1 MTLAAAAT
9 LGLVVGGQIPA
20 ETELCDNAY
29 PVCPGTGF
37 VRRNNNLLDA
47 CVCPAE
53 HVETADGQAC
63 RFDCENVHYRE
74 DAEGLASCGACLPGH
89 VEDELGGAAC
99 LPQLNCA
106 DEHRMQINA
115 HTCGPCLAN
124 QAPDKNGACLADMTC
139 PQGRVQRTP
148 YSCGGCAAGYAASE
162 TMVTVVAEG
171 DRVKEWRTCLRTPC
185 PSGFRDEN
193 GNCPETPQAAQCAA
207 AAAGGASVRRW
218 GAKLDDGGCLPVQ
231 TCLFGSAETLL
242 RQAADAAAGAQVFG
256 CHLWSDTDRPEAGF
270 RAVTVIAGL
279 TVKASVSYLRA
290 AGECSGERIGNEFV
304 VDNFANPT
312 FYAPSCNAGLFD
324 CPKGLKDP
332 NNPFSLCNPD
342 TDNPKYDQANCE
354 GLGVN
359 GEWEQITSDPAQDS
373 RSRDSARVCK
383 IGEDV
388 CYVNANKG
396 DDFNPDATAFYLYPE
411 AANRGNDIPADG
423 FLFADKVAGECRTQY
438 PATCA
443 RGVLRVAG
451 NPFSGC
457 VFTEVRS
464 PGVPR
469 VSATASA
476 LATVGAASLSWAP
489 SAVIGAATLWGYAVW
504 REVDG
509 APFVSIGFTTGT
521 VYADAAATPESE
533 VRYRIRARVPEGEL
547 LDSDPSDV
555 VRIPGCRRT
564 GHAAV
569 ERPGSLPPLCVPE
582 SAKSA
587 AQKCADAGWDVIYSY
602 DSPVARCGVSVRDA
616 PSGHVENCGLWGD
629 FHLACEDAFGAGDD
643 LNFPTNHGYRRE
655 FVFNCGMG
663 GTGRVP
669 DPEYDLYADYG
680 PRQECVCQAGSFES
694 PTTGQCASCSVLHR
708 LPLPGVTGRCGECA
722 QEMRE
727 DGTCYVEWTMRTTP
741 IPPNRGAVA
750 VSGLNGTLLAAPSA
764 SHGTFVTIA
773 ARPAARHYL
782 SGWAGD
788 PRCAAVGNPENP
800 GAEKLCIVRMTANV
814 DLTAYFT
821 AQLLQTV
828 TYAQIPAGQ
837 IEGTL
842 TASVPSG
849 GTTLRGATVT
859 FTAAPAADRY
869 VSGWAGDQRCADIGD
884 LQNTGAEKT
893 CAVRVTANVNLT
905 AYFNAAWTIAFSGAD
920 VSARRTIADGGATVV
935 SGDRAP
941 GGATIVFS
949 VTPTLGYVARWT
961 NRGAAVC
968 NGQNP
973 CLLTADAHLDV
984 TAAYAPQPQTV
995 VYSATPDGQVGGT
1008 LTASV
1013 PSGGTTLRGF
1023 AVTFIASPAAGW
1035 RVGRWD
1041 GDAENCALSSLPCA
1055 LTANADLSVRVHF
1068 YDDERSANNAAL
1080 IAEVAKPPGAANP
1093 ATVVALLNLPGG
1105 DPNAKDAADRP
1116 LLIVA
1121 ARNGHAR
1128 IVSILVTAGA
1138 DPTATDPSF
1147 YNWNVPQ
1154 HAAAYLPAA
1163 AAGPR
1168 ALRASVLYHF
1178 DDALNVVGGG
1188 GSAGFDW
1195 NRQDGGRAL
1204 DLLAQAEDRRPAPA
1218 GENAGIIYQMAD
1230 YIRARGGECDSA
1242 AEKTRRRICIAAC
1255 PFGQNFID
1263 GFCFCPG
1270 GQGPNPE
1277 NGACG
1282 FCPPGEWTRMDGGCG
1297 ACPAGQEENGGFCAC
1312 PAGQAVLSRDN
1323 PVCYPQ
1329 AIADAYAKC
1338 AGSGHIPSV
1347 AGSPA
1352 NPSFT
1357 CAVYNRHADFN
1368 AASSGSAANQNA
1380 CAFPDSVRQSDP
1392 DARLCSEVFGPQF
1405 AFPQKPPTGQ
1415 ERYVFNCGAS
1425 QARRLPSV
1433 PAAINTVGATECACP
1448 AGEELVEGICV
1459 PHAVADVADDC
1470 AAHGWDV
1477 SVDPADNTLLCAPFF
1492 RLYND
1497 AAGAPDDEDYEDG
1510 CAIEASAATPS
1521 CAQVFGDP
1529 PQFPTA
1535 AGADDRTYFVANCS
1549 RGGSIPGAI
1558 PASVNTV
1565 AAAACSCN
1573 SGDGYVGN
1581 WPACACP
1588 AEQGT
1593 LADGNCGVCP
1603 DGRGILPDKSCGL
1616 CPAERGI
1623 LANAACG
1630 SCSAGEKIRADGT
1643 CGACPTGQTGAS
1655 DFYCGV
1661 CAGGQEVINGACA
1674 CPAGESPVDFT
1685 DGETLCYPQAV
1696 ADAADKCRQSGHI
1709 PSYGLPSEVS
1719 LHACAVSTRNA
1730 DSQDG
1735 DKAACLLSDDAADS
1749 PRCSE
1754 VFGADLVFPQRPAVS
1769 TTLAYVYNCDPNG
1782 ATGMIPATVNTIGA
1796 VQCVCPAGQGLVD
1809 GSCRA
1814 CPSEQGILANGSCGA
1829 CPSGQGAL
1837 ADGTCGACVGGTALI
1852 NGVCA
1857 CPASTGQE
1865 LINGVCACPS
1875 GQGALA
1881 DGTCGACVGGTA
1893 PINGVCACPVSTGQE
1908 LINGVCACPS
1918 GQGALADG
1926 TCGVCP
1932 PGQVIGDDGACAP
1945 ACPIGQAIDDDGSCA
1960 ACPSGQGVFPD
1971 GKCRAC
1977 PTNSVDLAVLT
1988 TDGVCTCSEGEDFID
2003 FDGDFQ
2009 AVSCFPQNIA
2019 DAYAKCKSADYSPS
2033 AGGRNQPTRNTCT
2046 VLSRDAGRSVDYPSC
2061 FLDDAAAAVSPHCT
2075 DVFGPGLAIPPKP
2088 TNVSAPRYVF
2098 NCDPAA
2104 TSGLLPATVNTVAAT
2119 ECVCPAGQSVQNG
2132 VCADI
2137 VCPDGQ
2143 TGVFAGDSSH
2153 HCVPNA
2159 DAAVAAACAAAGWG
2173 NVQTIDISGQTHLY
2187 CPVRSARYYEL
2198 TTGVFQLQSTVG
2210 QDGASLGCGVTGDSF
2225 KPTCV
2230 EMFGNPPQFPQSD
2243 GDDDQRQFL
2252 ANCSRDGGV
2261 PGGVPAG
2268 VNLVEATE
2276 CACAD
2281 GGNYPDCACPFGQGI
2296 LDDNTCGV
2304 CPPGQGVRAGG
2315 NKCDICPFGQ
2325 GVLADGNCGVCPNGL
2340 GVRDSTNTCG
2350 VCPSGQVPQ
2359 AGVCNVCS
2367 GGQTPQGGVCACPA
2381 GWTFVKDLRQCLPDA
2396 VLETADKC
2404 SDSGHS
2410 RISHGA
2416 WDAPDVSCLI
2426 KSQNGQNAVDLEEC
2440 RFPDAVKSRNP
2451 NVRLC
2456 SEVFGPDLNF
2466 PAPTLNAGGAPLSFV
2481 FNCDPDGTNGM
2492 IPAAINTISAT
2503 ECACPAGE
2511 RAVEFA
2517 SGEILCY
2524 PQMVADAADK
2534 CRRSGHVPSYGLPS
2548 GTNLHACVVSTRNAD
2563 SQDGDQ
2569 PTCLLSDSAAD
2580 SPRCSEI
2587 FGPDLAFP
2595 QKPAA
2600 KTTLT
2605 YVYNCDPNNRTGIV
2619 PATANT
2625 IGATE
2630 CACPAG
2636 QGMLDIGI
2644 CGVCPT
2650 GQGLR
2655 SDNTCVVCPSG
2666 QGVLADGTCNA
2677 CPSGQGVLPDGTCGA
2692 CPSGQG
2698 VFANGNCGEC
2708 TTGEG
2713 VLANGNC
2720 GVCIGEST
2728 SINGVCTCPAPAG
2741 QEIINGACACP
2752 DGQGVLDNNTC
2763 GVCPPNREIRAD
2775 GTCGACPE
2783 GQGILN
2789 NGSCG
2794 VCIGGASPINGVCT
2808 CPAPAG
2814 QEVINGAC
2822 ACPDGQGIRDDNSC
2836 GSCVTGEVIDG
2847 NGYCNACPNGQGIF
2861 PDGKCYVCPDG
2872 ASLED
2877 DGACVCPAG
2886 TLASR
2891 GACDSLACSGDS
2903 KRVQISGYSFPWC
2916 VSNAAANIAKAC
2928 EAAGWGQIRSVNIS
2942 GRANL
2947 YCPVRSA
2954 RYALTAGVFQLES
2967 TDGQDGVPLVGCG
2980 VTGGSSYGD
2989 SFKPTCVEMFGDPPQ
3004 FPQSDSDDDQRQF
3017 WANCSR
3023 DGTLPG
3029 GIPAGINRVEAA
3041 ECACANGGDYPNC
3054 ACPSG
3059 QGLLDNNTC
3068 AVCSP
3073 GQGVRS
3079 DNHRCGVCPSG
3090 EGILSDGTCGACPE
3104 GRGILDAVNACGV
3117 CPSGEG
3123 ILSDGTCGV
3132 CPEGRGILDNTN
3144 ACGVCPS
3151 GEGIL
3156 SDGTCDACP
3165 SGEGILSDGRPEG
3178 RGILDNTNACGV
3190 CPSGEGIL
3198 SDGTCDACPSGEG
3211 ILSDG
3216 TCAVCPSGEGILSD
3230 GTCDACPSGEG
3241 ILSDGTCG
3249 ACPARFGQI
3258 LRDGVCACPPGEGA
3272 VDAGSGQ
3279 FSCYPQQVADRHNK
3293 CVDRG
3298 YDASI
3303 VGDDNSCAVPNW
3315 DVRGGSGRHD
3325 ACLLNDDASGVPLC
3339 AQIFGSDFAV
3349 PQKPAD
3355 GSNPRYVFNCDSYK
3369 NNGSIPAT
3377 INTIGATACACPDG
3391 WGIHDGVCVAVC
3403 PDGRGLIVADGSC
3416 GDCPAGETV
3425 QDGVCTLDCPNG
3437 QRAVFASAGGK
3448 QRCVS
3453 NANADNRRRLRCGG
3467 MGGCG
3472 RRCCGVRKH

>member
-1 MTLAAAAT
+1 MNQSIGITAEARRIISESHGMEAAHSKLRFRLPPPCPRLSSDGGGVTRAVTKPSRWLALIFVVLAVASVAITRDAVAVNGATKCSAAKWTARDTASEKLCEIRVKNAATNVVSPNCKLEGDINACRDVFGPYFDFPTKTEENKNDAFVWNCAADGSRTEPAGINTYGATECACPVGTSEVNGKCTCPVGKVEVDGECLPICPDGQGYVNGVCADTCPAGKSRLKAPDSPCVEDWRVKVLDWCNEVYPDVANRVRVPNTSLTPGLSSTAGEGGSYKEYTFVNESPQESSDQSGKYSCYIGKSLINQYYVELNGEDTILDEAFEDRCTSWGYVVYHDDGKEETLPYIGSDGLTEIHYYCMPQQKDYGDADTTFNREYDSCSRSDTLEIIEGKRVNWRWQEDAHACVSKASAPLGVGARVLARGTVAVFWRQPQSGYPDEYVVRIGTPDKSNSLKRITNWKGVATVLATVAGGGQLPSLTVTVGDAEIGGASKVRFQVEAVSRLPYSPQASDPPTAETPDVEPYTFDVICKEAGWAVSRVGLHIKCHIPIVNAATGDELDFCLDAYKPYDSQAMFPENQRRDCFDIFGDNRRQRSKLAFPPYEPNARYVYNCPIGAPSADRKTCKCPNLEDYTQEEDGYLCYANLDCSLQNREQTNDFTCGGCVEGAEEVDDECRIVRDCPAENRETISRYECGVCVAGHRQYTRFERADAESAPRQIRVCRPILRIPPDDLGGYCRGAMDAAGGEFELVTAATVRAGRLCEFPPASGKAACYSPDYGSAGSDETTLYKLTLAAAT

-139 PQGRVQRTP
+139 PQGRIQRTP

-207 AAAGGASVRRW
+207 AAEGGASVRRW

-304 VDNFANPT
+304 VDTFANPT

-342 TDNPKYDQANCE
+342 PDNPKYDQANCE

-1178 DDALNVVGGG
+1178 GDALDVVGGG

-1255 PFGQNFID
+1255 PFGQNFVD

-1521 CAQVFGDP
+1521 CAEVFGDP

-1593 LADGNCGVCP
+1593 LADGNCGACP
-1603 DGRGILPDKSCGL
+1603 DGQGILPDKSCGL

-1661 CAGGQEVINGACA
+1661 CTGGQEVINGACA

-1796 VQCVCPAGQGLVD
+1796 VQCVCPAEQGLVD

-1829 CPSGQGAL
+1829 CP
-1837 ADGTCGACVGGTALI
+1837 
-1852 NGVCA
+1852 
-1857 CPASTGQE
+1857 
-1865 LINGVCACPS
+1865 
-1875 GQGALA
+1875 
-1881 DGTCGACVGGTA
+1881 
-1893 PINGVCACPVSTGQE
+1893 
-1908 LINGVCACPS
+1908 
-1918 GQGALADG
+1918 
-1926 TCGVCP
+1926 
-1932 PGQVIGDDGACAP
+1932 
-1945 ACPIGQAIDDDGSCA
+1945 
-1960 ACPSGQGVFPD
+1960 
-1971 GKCRAC
+1971 
-1977 PTNSVDLAVLT
+1977 
-1988 TDGVCTCSEGEDFID
+1988 
-2003 FDGDFQ
+2003 
-2009 AVSCFPQNIA
+2009 
-2019 DAYAKCKSADYSPS
+2019 
-2033 AGGRNQPTRNTCT
+2033 
-2046 VLSRDAGRSVDYPSC
+2046 
-2061 FLDDAAAAVSPHCT
+2061 
-2075 DVFGPGLAIPPKP
+2075 
-2088 TNVSAPRYVF
+2088 
-2098 NCDPAA
+2098 
-2104 TSGLLPATVNTVAAT
+2104 
-2119 ECVCPAGQSVQNG
+2119 
-2132 VCADI
+2132 
-2137 VCPDGQ
+2137 
-2143 TGVFAGDSSH
+2143 
-2153 HCVPNA
+2153 
-2159 DAAVAAACAAAGWG
+2159 
-2173 NVQTIDISGQTHLY
+2173 
-2187 CPVRSARYYEL
+2187 
-2198 TTGVFQLQSTVG
+2198 
-2210 QDGASLGCGVTGDSF
+2210 
-2225 KPTCV
+2225 
-2230 EMFGNPPQFPQSD
+2230 
-2243 GDDDQRQFL
+2243 
-2252 ANCSRDGGV
+2252 
-2261 PGGVPAG
+2261 
-2268 VNLVEATE
+2268 
-2276 CACAD
+2276 
-2281 GGNYPDCACPFGQGI
+2281 FGQG
-2296 LDDNTCGV
+2296 
-2304 CPPGQGVRAGG
+2304 
-2315 NKCDICPFGQ
+2315 
-2325 GVLADGNCGVCPNGL
+2325 
-2340 GVRDSTNTCG
+2340 S
-2350 VCPSGQVPQ
+2350 
-2359 AGVCNVCS
+2359 
-2367 GGQTPQGGVCACPA
+2367 ACR
-2381 GWTFVKDLRQCLPDA
+2381 W
-2396 VLETADKC
+2396 
-2404 SDSGHS
+2404 
-2410 RISHGA
+2410 
-2416 WDAPDVSCLI
+2416 
-2426 KSQNGQNAVDLEEC
+2426 
-2440 RFPDAVKSRNP
+2440 
-2451 NVRLC
+2451 
-2456 SEVFGPDLNF
+2456 
-2466 PAPTLNAGGAPLSFV
+2466 
-2481 FNCDPDGTNGM
+2481 
-2492 IPAAINTISAT
+2492 
-2503 ECACPAGE
+2503 
-2511 RAVEFA
+2511 
-2517 SGEILCY
+2517 
-2524 PQMVADAADK
+2524 
-2534 CRRSGHVPSYGLPS
+2534 
-2548 GTNLHACVVSTRNAD
+2548 NL
-2563 SQDGDQ
+2563 
-2569 PTCLLSDSAAD
+2569 
-2580 SPRCSEI
+2580 
-2587 FGPDLAFP
+2587 
-2595 QKPAA
+2595 
-2600 KTTLT
+2600 
-2605 YVYNCDPNNRTGIV
+2605 
-2619 PATANT
+2619 
-2625 IGATE
+2625 
-2630 CACPAG
+2630 
-2636 QGMLDIGI
+2636 
-2644 CGVCPT
+2644 
-2650 GQGLR
+2650 
-2655 SDNTCVVCPSG
+2655 
-2666 QGVLADGTCNA
+2666 
-2677 CPSGQGVLPDGTCGA
+2677 
-2692 CPSGQG
+2692 
-2698 VFANGNCGEC
+2698 
-2708 TTGEG
+2708 
-2713 VLANGNC
+2713 
-2720 GVCIGEST
+2720 
-2728 SINGVCTCPAPAG
+2728 
-2741 QEIINGACACP
+2741 
-2752 DGQGVLDNNTC
+2752 
-2763 GVCPPNREIRAD
+2763 
-2775 GTCGACPE
+2775 
-2783 GQGILN
+2783 
-2789 NGSCG
+2789 
-2794 VCIGGASPINGVCT
+2794 
-2808 CPAPAG
+2808 
-2814 QEVINGAC
+2814 
-2822 ACPDGQGIRDDNSC
+2822 
-2836 GSCVTGEVIDG
+2836 
-2847 NGYCNACPNGQGIF
+2847 
-2861 PDGKCYVCPDG
+2861 
-2872 ASLED
+2872 
-2877 DGACVCPAG
+2877 
-2886 TLASR
+2886 
-2891 GACDSLACSGDS
+2891 
-2903 KRVQISGYSFPWC
+2903 
-2916 VSNAAANIAKAC
+2916 
-2928 EAAGWGQIRSVNIS
+2928 
-2942 GRANL
+2942 
-2947 YCPVRSA
+2947 
-2954 RYALTAGVFQLES
+2954 
-2967 TDGQDGVPLVGCG
+2967 
-2980 VTGGSSYGD
+2980 
-2989 SFKPTCVEMFGDPPQ
+2989 
-3004 FPQSDSDDDQRQF
+3004 
-3017 WANCSR
+3017 
-3023 DGTLPG
+3023 
-3029 GIPAGINRVEAA
+3029 
-3041 ECACANGGDYPNC
+3041 
-3054 ACPSG
+3054 
-3059 QGLLDNNTC
+3059 
-3068 AVCSP
+3068 
-3073 GQGVRS
+3073 
-3079 DNHRCGVCPSG
+3079 
-3090 EGILSDGTCGACPE
+3090 
-3104 GRGILDAVNACGV
+3104 
-3117 CPSGEG
+3117 
-3123 ILSDGTCGV
+3123 
-3132 CPEGRGILDNTN
+3132 
-3144 ACGVCPS
+3144 
-3151 GEGIL
+3151 
-3156 SDGTCDACP
+3156 
-3165 SGEGILSDGRPEG
+3165 
-3178 RGILDNTNACGV
+3178 
-3190 CPSGEGIL
+3190 
-3198 SDGTCDACPSGEG
+3198 
-3211 ILSDG
+3211 
-3216 TCAVCPSGEGILSD
+3216 
-3230 GTCDACPSGEG
+3230 
-3241 ILSDGTCG
+3241 
-3249 ACPARFGQI
+3249 
-3258 LRDGVCACPPGEGA
+3258 
-3272 VDAGSGQ
+3272 
-3279 FSCYPQQVADRHNK
+3279 
-3293 CVDRG
+3293 
-3298 YDASI
+3298 
-3303 VGDDNSCAVPNW
+3303 
-3315 DVRGGSGRHD
+3315 
-3325 ACLLNDDASGVPLC
+3325 
-3339 AQIFGSDFAV
+3339 
-3349 PQKPAD
+3349 
-3355 GSNPRYVFNCDSYK
+3355 
-3369 NNGSIPAT
+3369 
-3377 INTIGATACACPDG
+3377 
-3391 WGIHDGVCVAVC
+3391 
-3403 PDGRGLIVADGSC
+3403 
-3416 GDCPAGETV
+3416 
-3425 QDGVCTLDCPNG
+3425 
-3437 QRAVFASAGGK
+3437 
-3448 QRCVS
+3448 
-3453 NANADNRRRLRCGG
+3453 RRLR
-3467 MGGCG
+3467 
-3472 RRCCGVRKH
+3472 RRNRPHQRRLRLPGLHRTGAHQRRLRLPVRTGSACRWNLRRLRRRNRPHQRRLRLPGFHRTGAHQRCLRLPVRTGSACRRNLRRLPPRPSHRRRWGLRPRLPDRPGN